1 MAEVDIFNIEKA
13 NEESQKDFNKIRDRE
28 KDDLQAIL
36 KIPGGRRFVLRVL
49 GLTGIF
55 TASFSQNSMTT
66 SFNEGKRDIGL
77 WLLKEIDEVDPMAF
91 SQMQREYYSEL
102 KSKKA
107 KQEES

>member
-1 MAEVDIFNIEKA
+1 MAELDVFKIDEA

-28 KDDLQAIL
+28 KDDLQAVI
-36 KIPGGRRFVLRVL
+36 KIPGGRRFVLKML
-49 GLTGIF
+49 GQTGIF

-66 SFNEGKRDIGL
+66 SFNEGRRDIGL

-102 KSKKA
+102 KSKKP
-107 KQEES
+107 KQEEK